1 MALTEKP
8 WRMKRS
14 SGTSFFVYI
23 QLAMNVIAV
32 IAQVPRPTYHTI
44 GGNVPN
50 IAISIRTFASI
61 ATIFAMLLR
70 YSLFFMNVA
79 TVNTVE
85 RVDSKKLMKIK
96 ENRVFTSLIKCGEM
110 LTTCS
115 KFQIKGTAI
124 MVSIATMTRF
134 DDNVDVKYLSAVDLS
149 PLWYATVIKRPD
161 TELRAKVNNVA

>member
-1 MALTEKP
+1 
-8 WRMKRS
+8 
-14 SGTSFFVYI
+14 
-23 QLAMNVIAV
+23 MNMIAV

-85 RVDSKKLMKIK
+85 RVDSKKINEDKRKIG
-96 ENRVFTSLIKCGEM
+96 FSHH
-110 LTTCS
+110 
-115 KFQIKGTAI
+115 
-124 MVSIATMTRF
+124 
-134 DDNVDVKYLSAVDLS
+134 
-149 PLWYATVIKRPD
+149 
-161 TELRAKVNNVA
+161 

>member
-1 MALTEKP
+1 MALTENAVADETKF
-8 WRMKRS
+8 RH
-14 SGTSFFVYI
+14 
-23 QLAMNVIAV
+23 QLFDIYPIGNEYDRV

-85 RVDSKKLMKIK
+85 RVDSK
-96 ENRVFTSLIKCGEM
+96 N
-110 LTTCS
+110 
-115 KFQIKGTAI
+115 
-124 MVSIATMTRF
+124 
-134 DDNVDVKYLSAVDLS
+134 
-149 PLWYATVIKRPD
+149 
-161 TELRAKVNNVA
+161 